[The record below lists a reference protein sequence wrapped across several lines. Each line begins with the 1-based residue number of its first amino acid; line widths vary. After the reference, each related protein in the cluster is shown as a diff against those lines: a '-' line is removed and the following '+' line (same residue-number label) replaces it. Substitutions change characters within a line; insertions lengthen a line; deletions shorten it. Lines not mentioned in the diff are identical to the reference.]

1 VRLILISKYKPNQAK
16 SRYGTVPTSLLLG
29 RSSLLGRPKM
39 SNDGAFEGKTML
51 GLLES
56 WLNDGSFHILIQ
68 LAAKLNHSV
77 DLKRRGR
84 KVNWSHRNAGHAQAC
99 ANGLRRYC
107 FP

>member
-1 VRLILISKYKPNQAK
+1 VSLILVSKYKPNQAK

-84 KVNWSHRNAGHAQAC
+84 KVNIGVIGMLVMRKLAQM
-99 ANGLRRYC
+99 G
-107 FP
+107 